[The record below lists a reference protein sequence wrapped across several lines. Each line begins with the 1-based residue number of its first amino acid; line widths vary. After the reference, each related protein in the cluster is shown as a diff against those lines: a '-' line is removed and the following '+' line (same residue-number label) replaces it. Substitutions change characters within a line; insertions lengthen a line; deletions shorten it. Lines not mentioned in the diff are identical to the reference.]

1 MAIKLQDA
9 IKQVETLSQDEQYAL
24 IAAIVE
30 KLRVKAKQE
39 IKQAAYSWKAA
50 IGTVPF
56 PLTGEDAQTWVTQSR
71 AEVEEDRERIINS
84 VR

>member
-9 IKQVETLSQDEQYAL
+9 IRQVETLSQDEQYAL
-24 IAAIVE
+24 VAAIVE

-39 IKQAAYSWKAA
+39 VKQAAYSWKAA

-56 PLTGEDAQTWVTQSR
+56 PLTGEDAQAWVTRSR
-71 AEVEEDRERIINS
+71 SEGEEEREQQWR
-84 VR
+84 R